1 MKYTGINPSA
11 TNRIASGS
19 LGVFVENTKVGTFG
33 TDSLVVSGSTVLS
46 SSLEVIGEENLT
58 GSLNV
63 SGSAEIIG
71 ALNTIGSFLVTGSS
85 IISSSLSVIGEQ
97 SVEGVLQAIGS
108 FFTTG
113 SAIISS
119 SLSVIGT
126 SNIEGTSLVTGSS
139 IISGS
144 LTLEGPATITGSQYT
159 TGTTDVAT
167 IQGSTSDGT
176 LLNILGTS
184 GQLFSVTDGLSGSLF
199 SVNTISGLPVIE
211 AFSDFSFVAGQYGVN
226 NLFVK
231 DGKVGIMTGTPQAT
245 LEVAGGAI
253 IGGDTTISGS
263 TVITGSLTIPQEG
276 ETDLLKVGGT
286 TSAPT
291 LLVGTNNKVNIG
303 TTSSVSTLNVA
314 GTTNVL
320 TVEGTTVEGNMFDVN
335 GPSGQLFSVV
345 DGLSGSLFSVNTIS
359 GVPVMEVFSDNTIN
373 IGQYSNPPLV
383 ISGHLLLLFQVQT
396 APGVLSIQTGS
407 LIISKSGSGALD
419 PLFDVEG
426 AQGQLFS
433 VIDSFSGS
441 LMSVNDISGFP
452 ILEVFSD
459 DKIVMG
465 TFGSDAFVV
474 DGTQVAVGVTSS
486 GTPSFNGLRDGEF
499 TFGTDG
505 GTHYLY
511 VWMAGS
517 WRSSSLA

>member
-1 MKYTGINPSA
+1 MDLRNGFLKINNSA
-11 TNRIASGS
+11 G
-19 LGVFVENTKVGTFG
+19 
-33 TDSLVVSGSTVLS
+33 
-46 SSLEVIGEENLT
+46 
-58 GSLNV
+58 
-63 SGSAEIIG
+63 
-71 ALNTIGSFLVTGSS
+71 
-85 IISSSLSVIGEQ
+85 ISSSLSV
-97 SVEGVLQAIGS
+97 
-108 FFTTG
+108 
-113 SAIISS
+113 
-119 SLSVIGT
+119 
-126 SNIEGTSLVTGSS
+126 
-139 IISGS
+139 
-144 LTLEGPATITGSQYT
+144 TGSQYT
-159 TGTTDVAT
+159 SGSTDITT

-359 GVPVMEVFSDNTIN
+359 GVPVMEVFSDNTIRL
-373 IGQYSNPPLV
+373 GQYSAPPLIISSSFV
-383 ISGHLLLLFQVQT
+383 IVSGSST

-407 LIISKSGSGALD
+407 LIISRSGSASPSD
-419 PLFDVEG
+419 ALFDVEG

>member
-1 MKYTGINPSA
+1 MKYTGLNPNDI
-11 TNRIASGS
+11 NRIASGS
-19 LGVFVENTKVGTFG
+19 LAVSVDNTRVTTFG
-33 TDSLVVSGSTVLS
+33 TDSFTVSGSSTLS
-46 SSLEVIGEENLT
+46 

-63 SGSAEIIG
+63 EGSTAINGATSITGSAY
-71 ALNTIGSFLVTGSS
+71 VTGS
-85 IISSSLSVIGEQ
+85 
-97 SVEGVLQAIGS
+97 
-108 FFTTG
+108 
-113 SAIISS
+113 
-119 SLSVIGT
+119 
-126 SNIEGTSLVTGSS
+126 
-139 IISGS
+139 
-144 LTLEGPATITGSQYT
+144 
-159 TGTTDVAT
+159 TDVLTA
-167 IQGSTSDGT
+167 QGSTADGT
-176 LLNILGTS
+176 LFNVLGTS
-184 GQLFSVTDGLSGSLF
+184 GQLFTVTDGLSGSLF

-226 NLFVK
+226 NLYVG
-231 DGKVGIMTGTPQAT
+231 DSKVGIMTGTPQAT
-245 LEVAGGAI
+245 LDVAGGAI
-253 IGGDTTISGS
+253 IGGNTTISGS

-286 TSAPT
+286 AAAPS

-320 TVEGTTVEGNMFDVN
+320 TVEGTTVEGNMFDVY
-335 GPSGQLFSVV
+335 GPAGQLFSVV

-359 GVPVMEVFSDNTIN
+359 GVPVMEVFSDNTVN

-383 ISGHLLLLFQVQT
+383 VSGPDVLLSGSTTLTNNNFNVISG
-396 APGVLSIQTGS
+396 SI
-407 LIISKSGSGALD
+407 IINKSGSGLSD

-433 VIDSFSGS
+433 VLDSFSGS

-465 TFGSDAFVV
+465 TFGSDALVV
-474 DGTQVAVGVTSS
+474 DGTAVSVGVTSS
-486 GTPSFNGLRDGEF
+486 GTPSYSGERDGEF
-499 TFGTDG
+499 TFGTDS